1 MASWFLKC
9 VIVHDL
15 QTRENFYFICQR
27 WLAVEKDDGLIDRLL
42 PVSCDKQKTEFKY
55 LLQKQAKN
63 SLSDGYLWFSV
74 LARPVQSSFTR
85 LDRLTC
91 CVVLLFLSMLMNI
104 LYYGIR
110 DSPSPNALKIG
121 PLSLTPE
128 QVCAPSIKS
137 SESPRSYRSFYFLDW
152 NWNNFKPDHFPAKFF
167 VSSALQKIKKTCH
180 QNCKA
185 SKSI

>member
-1 MASWFLKC
+1 MWHDNSGRGGMASWFLKC

-63 SLSDGYLWFSV
+63 SLSDGHLWFSV

-91 CVVLLFLSMLMNI
+91 CVVLLYLSMLMNI

-110 DSPSPNALKIG
+110 DSPTPNALKIG

-128 QVCAPSIKS
+128 QV
-137 SESPRSYRSFYFLDW
+137 FYS
-152 NWNNFKPDHFPAKFF
+152 NNFILFIN
-167 VSSALQKIKKTCH
+167 SSSCDAFLIRLALEYSQI
-180 QNCKA
+180 
-185 SKSI
+185 